1 MKILIA
7 GGSGFVGRELSKYL
21 SNNHHLTL
29 LTRSKKTQKG
39 HYQNVI
45 TWQELDSQKIS
56 VYDIVINLCGYSIG
70 ERRWSKSIKKKIVSS
85 RVEPTQKL
93 IKLIDQQNIWL
104 INASAI
110 GYYVFDTLEQDEDS
124 YIVDENR
131 QQFSQ
136 NIVRQWE
143 SKITDSKLKKYT
155 ILRFG
160 VVIGKGGVLEKMTL
174 SAKFGFLTIFGSG
187 SQLMSWIS
195 INDLSRAVE
204 FIINN
209 NLNNQNVFNLTA
221 PNTCQNAT
229 MIKSIK
235 KCLGKK
241 LILKMPAFIIKS
253 LFGQMGDELL
263 LSSQN
268 IKPQRLSKLG
278 FKFNHNEIHEALKL
292 YLKDY

>member
-143 SKITDSKLKKYT
+143 SKTTDSKLKKYT

-253 LFGQMGDELL
+253 LFGQMGNELL